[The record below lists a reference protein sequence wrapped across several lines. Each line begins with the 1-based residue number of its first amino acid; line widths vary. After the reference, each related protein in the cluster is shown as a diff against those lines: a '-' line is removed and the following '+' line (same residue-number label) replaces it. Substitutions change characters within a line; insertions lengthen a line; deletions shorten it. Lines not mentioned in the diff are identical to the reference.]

1 MKRERGWRLQC
12 LSFLRWTTPFLCDV
26 LCWRGNCLK
35 VSLLKVFH
43 KVQQTFLSSEDFMF
57 PSDVLCDILPW
68 SILCICS
75 FLYVSC
81 VYIKRHD
88 WIHPTIFF
96 VLFTVSL
103 SCVLL
108 FSCQSGGSSGIEAE
122 RWVLVPHHCSPPAQI
137 TENKPVH
144 QCYIYMSCMHSGW
157 NPSNAPLLSMGR
169 SERRVQPHLFVQ
181 CWTKAC

>member
-1 MKRERGWRLQC
+1 MKQERGWRLQC

-26 LCWRGNCLK
+26 LCGRGNCLK

-43 KVQQTFLSSEDFMF
+43 KVQQTFLSFYVPLRCSLWHTALIHTVFVNFSMLVVCASKDMIEFT
-57 PSDVLCDILPW
+57 LP
-68 SILCICS
+68 
-75 FLYVSC
+75 F
-81 VYIKRHD
+81 
-88 WIHPTIFF
+88 FF

-144 QCYIYMSCMHSGW
+144 QCYIYELHAFRLKS
-157 NPSNAPLLSMGR
+157 
-169 SERRVQPHLFVQ
+169 F
-181 CWTKAC
+181 